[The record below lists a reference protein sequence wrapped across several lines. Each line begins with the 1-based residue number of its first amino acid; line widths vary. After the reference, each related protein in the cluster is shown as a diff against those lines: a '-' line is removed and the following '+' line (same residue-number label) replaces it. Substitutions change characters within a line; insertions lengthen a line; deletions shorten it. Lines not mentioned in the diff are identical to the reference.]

1 MSQSPASV
9 SSQSIVLAACPLC
22 GGSQA
27 RELAVYPE
35 LTWVRCDCSL
45 IYKRSEQ
52 PDPAAAEFYESGYFG
67 AGDQGRRYTQ
77 RTRRRIQKSRNQI
90 LDLLNHVEPGPLL
103 DIGCS
108 VGYTLRAAR
117 ELGLAPTG
125 SDLSQYAIQACRDQ
139 GFRAE
144 RGELS
149 QLPFAAGEFGL
160 VTMKHVLEHTAE
172 PRAALRE
179 VRRVLR
185 PGGGVFI
192 AIPHAGYRKAEAA
205 PQASRYYLPSAHGRE
220 HFVYYTPQTLT
231 RLLEQEGFRVV
242 AVNPQLLH
250 RRAGL
255 LRQAGECL
263 LAPLRALAQRLVD
276 GLQVRKEFWL
286 VAVRVETPSKS

>member
-1 MSQSPASV
+1 M
-9 SSQSIVLAACPLC
+9 SSQPIVLAACPLC

-35 LTWVRCDCSL
+35 LIWVRCECSL

-144 RGELS
+144 RGELG
-149 QLPFAAGEFGL
+149 QLPFAEGEFGL
-160 VTMKHVLEHTAE
+160 VTMKHVLEHTAD
-172 PRAALRE
+172 PRAAVRE

-192 AIPHAGYRKAEAA
+192 AIPHAGYRKAVAA

-250 RRAGL
+250 RRASL
-255 LRQAGECL
+255 LRRAGECL
-263 LAPLRALAQRLVD
+263 LAPLRAVAQRLAD

-286 VAVRVETPSKS
+286 VAVRTETPPVS